1 MIVTES
7 LIGEA
12 NRLLQTLTFIGKKN
26 FHGMEDVKISVD
38 GVSTDI
44 RVLVKGVND
53 PPQVLLKMT
62 QLYLKKINYLKSME
76 FALKMLIIVC

>member
-1 MIVTES
+1 
-7 LIGEA
+7 
-12 NRLLQTLTFIGKKN
+12 
-26 FHGMEDVKISVD
+26 MEDVKISVD

-62 QLYLKKINYLKSME
+62 QLDSKKTNYLKSTE
-76 FALKMLIIVC
+76 FVLEILIIVY